1 MKGTVLK
8 PLFNNITTCN
18 CITSEYCEIFKNT
31 IFTEQLLTTASDILS
46 YLKMFDFQFTGCD
59 GESFGFGG
67 TGKKSTN
74 RQFDTYG
81 EVGILCFFKFL
92 RFLKIE

>member
-1 MKGTVLK
+1 M
-8 PLFNNITTCN
+8 FN
-18 CITSEYCEIFKNT
+18 
-31 IFTEQLLTTASDILS
+31 L
-46 YLKMFDFQFTGCD
+46 QFTGCD

-81 EVGILCFFKFL
+81 EVGILCFFQISSIKNRVKSFL
-92 RFLKIE
+92 ADQRG